1 MLFTILLNVISDG
14 KISLYVSDMFCLKF
28 VTEISEININLLPNT
43 CNFTV
48 TFG

>member
-28 VTEISEININLLPNT
+28 VSSDGYRFLKLMGRESRQER
-43 CNFTV
+43 
-48 TFG
+48 